1 MRNPRL
7 KPLHLRWTLARMEA
21 RCARMARR
29 TTDGRPMPSR
39 TPIDFSTAEPCGFIL
54 SMAERVRFD
63 GAVLG
68 VMAGMAARLGKWAGA
83 RKRSMFGATMGGR

>member
-21 RCARMARR
+21 RCERMAARAQNPAAKR
-29 TTDGRPMPSR
+29 A
-39 TPIDFSTAEPCGFIL
+39 PIDFSTAEPCGFIL